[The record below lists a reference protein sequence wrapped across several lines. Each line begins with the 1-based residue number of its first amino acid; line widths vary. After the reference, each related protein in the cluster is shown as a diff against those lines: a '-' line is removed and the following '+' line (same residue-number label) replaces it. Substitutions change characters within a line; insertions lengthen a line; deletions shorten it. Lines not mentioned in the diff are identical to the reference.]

1 MIEWAK
7 IPRDDVLIIGKIASR
22 FHDYRMD
29 GIIKRTKKSTI
40 MMDVSAAHIKCP
52 LDLKGLLD
60 SEDVDFIHDVVG
72 INRHVDRDTGELK
85 DCFLPR
91 FAIANKVKNG

>member
-7 IPRDDVLIIGKIASR
+7 ISRDDVLIIEKIASR
-22 FHDYRMD
+22 FHDYIMD

-40 MMDVSAAHIKCP
+40 MMDVSAAHIKYP
-52 LDLKGLLD
+52 LDLEGLLNA
-60 SEDVDFIHDVVG
+60 EDFDFIHDVAG
-72 INRHVDRDTGELK
+72 INRHIDRKTGDLK

-91 FAIANKVKNG
+91 FAIANKVNG